1 MVNSKIKPAAKLDNW
16 ELYLLGFANENIRKA
31 IIFNI
36 LTKEELPAKVRVDQ
50 KPKETQYSVIEA
62 VDQAKNTLVNF
73 TRAFVVKTK

>member
-50 KPKETQYSVIEA
+50 KPKETQYRVIEA

>member
-1 MVNSKIKPAAKLDNW
+1 MINSKIKPAAKLDNW